1 MFRVNHIHLK
11 APDPKKTA
19 QWYVDNFGASIAGEG
34 QGLGGSSTV
43 RLDIEGT
50 RINITSAP
58 AGETLPEGTAD
69 SHYGLEGTR
78 INITSAPAG
87 ETLPEGTA
95 DSHYGLE
102 HFGFDTDDIEG
113 IMARLEAQ
121 GVEVLLPITQSAT
134 GSRLSYIKGP
144 DNVRIELV
152 QPAG

>member
-19 QWYVDNFGASIAGEG
+19 QWYVDNFGAAIAGEG
-34 QGLGGSSTV
+34 PGLGGSSTV
-43 RLDIEGT
+43 RLDIEG
-50 RINITSAP
+50 A
-58 AGETLPEGTAD
+58 
-69 SHYGLEGTR
+69 R

-102 HFGFDTDDIEG
+102 HFGFETDDIEG

-121 GVEVLLPITQSAT
+121 GVEVLLPITESAT

>member
-1 MFRVNHIHLK
+1 MLRVNHIHLK

-19 QWYVDNFGASIAGEG
+19 QWYVDNFGATIAGEG

-43 RLDIEGT
+43 RLDFEG
-50 RINITSAP
+50 A
-58 AGETLPEGTAD
+58 
-69 SHYGLEGTR
+69 R

-102 HFGFDTDDIEG
+102 HFGFDTDDIDG